1 MSEKINSE
9 QFFNDIGFDDYL
21 PTFKAKIYNVTVETQ
36 VAINATWTQEMADDL
51 NIQHGIDVN
60 EMLVNELAREV
71 DRNILNRIMNLDINE
86 NRQG

>member
-21 PTFKAKIYNVTVETQ
+21 PTFKAKIYTKTVEAE
-36 VAINATWTQEMADDL
+36 VVEIHAAWTQEINRD
-51 NIQHGIDVN
+51 
-60 EMLVNELAREV
+60 
-71 DRNILNRIMNLDINE
+71 ILNRIMNLGINE